1 MHARRAILAFLAGAA
16 GLALAHAAE
25 LRRLPDTEVT
35 RAGTLTAYLTD
46 PTERYDH
53 GVLGDAIEAGG
64 FAVERDGQ
72 RLIYRLP
79 GDSVFEDRRVRLADL
94 DGDGAPEAIVV
105 KSYLRRGAAIAV
117 YALRSDRIEP
127 LAESPALG
135 ARHRWLNPAG
145 IADFTGTGEITIAA
159 VLTPHLAGSLRLY
172 RLATGKLVEVARL
185 DGFTNH
191 ILGSRNLDLAR
202 IDDVDGDGTADV
214 VLPSLDRS
222 ALAAVSFRRGKAVQ
236 IRRVAAAGRIIAL
249 DDVKRGVATVTLDG
263 GAGTTIDLN
272 AARR

>member
-1 MHARRAILAFLAGAA
+1 MPARLAILAFIAAA
-16 GLALAHAAE
+16 GLAPAHAADP
-25 LRRLPDTEVT
+25 RRLPDTEVT
-35 RAGTLTAYLTD
+35 RAGALTAYLID
-46 PTERYDH
+46 PTARYDH

-64 FAVERDGQ
+64 FAVERDGR

-79 GDSVFEDRRVRLADL
+79 DNAVFEDRRVRLADL

-105 KSYLRRGAAIAV
+105 KSDLRRGAAIAV
-117 YALRSDRIEP
+117 YALRADRIEP
-127 LAESPALG
+127 LAESPAIG
-135 ARHRWLNPAG
+135 TRHRWLNPAG
-145 IADFTGTGEITIAA
+145 VADFTGTGEITIAA

-172 RLATGKLVEVARL
+172 RLAAGKLAEVARL

-202 IDDVDGDGTADV
+202 LDDVDGDGAPDV

-222 ALAAVSFRRGKAVQ
+222 ALAAVSFRGGKAVQ
-236 IRRVAAAGRIIAL
+236 IRRVATAGRIVAL
-249 DDVKRGVATVTLDG
+249 DSVQRGVATVTLEDG
-263 GAGTTIDLN
+263 ARTTIDLS